1 MAINEIMKNEQFLEK
16 VAAVD
21 EVEYIVGMNLQKK
34 QAFLEGDL
42 CVCERVW

>member
-1 MAINEIMKNEQFLEK
+1 MDEMMKNEQFLEK

-21 EVEYIVGMNLQKK
+21 EVECIVSMNLQKK

>member
-1 MAINEIMKNEQFLEK
+1 MDEMMKNEQFFEK

-42 CVCERVW
+42 CVRERVW